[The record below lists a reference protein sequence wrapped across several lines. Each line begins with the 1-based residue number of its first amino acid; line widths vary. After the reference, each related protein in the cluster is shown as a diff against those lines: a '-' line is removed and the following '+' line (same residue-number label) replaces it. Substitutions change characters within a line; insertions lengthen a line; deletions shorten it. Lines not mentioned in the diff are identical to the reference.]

1 MVHSDRG
8 YASRG
13 YTTPS
18 DFADDVKEHYSSDLL
33 DLVLSC
39 LAESPI
45 DRPSFDK
52 LLRKIRR
59 RTGEGANDL
68 AQGLRTADE
77 GDKGFSD
84 HALIG
89 IQDKWPLRSMLSGK
103 LSEDRTT
110 PDPPGEDKTSDSSEE
125 SSNPSDSESDSES
138 DDDGDVGGAGGA
150 GGAGGDVAGGDD
162 GGRGGDGGRPGP
174 GSREPSAA
182 AGAESSR
189 TPRPTLGGKGLPP
202 PHQRPKGPTITLKQ
216 ARRRSREVEET
227 EGPPEPAR
235 KKVKIKLGKKAAE
248 TE

>member
-1 MVHSDRG
+1 MNHSDRG
-8 YASRG
+8 YISRG

-18 DFADDVKEHYSSDLL
+18 DFADDVKEYYSSDLL

-39 LAESPI
+39 LAESPS

-77 GDKGFSD
+77 GHKGFSD
-84 HALIG
+84 HALLG
-89 IQDKWPLRSMLSGK
+89 IQDKWPLKSMLSGK
-103 LSEDRTT
+103 LPEDRTT
-110 PDPPGEDKTSDSSEE
+110 PDPPDEDKTRESSEE
-125 SSNPSDSESDSES
+125 SSEPSDSESDSES
-138 DDDGDVGGAGGA
+138 DDDGGAGAAGGA
-150 GGAGGDVAGGDD
+150 GGAGGDGAGGDD
-162 GGRGGDGGRPGP
+162 GGRADDGGRRGS

-189 TPRPTLGGKGLPP
+189 TPRPTLGGEGLSPP
-202 PHQRPKGPTITLKQ
+202 QQQPKEPTITLKQ
-216 ARRRSREVEET
+216 ARRRSREMEET

-235 KKVKIKLGKKAAE
+235 KKMKIRLGKKMG
-248 TE
+248 

>member
-1 MVHSDRG
+1 MNHSDRG

-18 DFADDVKEHYSSDLL
+18 DFEDDVKEHYSPDLL

-39 LAESPI
+39 LAESPS

-52 LLRKIRR
+52 LLRKIRG

-103 LSEDRTT
+103 LPEDRTT
-110 PDPPGEDKTSDSSEE
+110 PDPPGEDKTRDSSEE
-125 SSNPSDSESDSES
+125 SSEPSDSESDSES
-138 DDDGDVGGAGGA
+138 DDDGGTGAAGGA
-150 GGAGGDVAGGDD
+150 NGANGEAGGEGREED
-162 GGRGGDGGRPGP
+162 GRRARS

-182 AGAESSR
+182 AGAEPSP
-189 TPRPTLGGKGLPP
+189 TTRPTKGGKGLPP
-202 PHQRPKGPTITLKQ
+202 PQKRPKGPTSTLKRTRKGSQ
-216 ARRRSREVEET
+216 QVEET
-227 EGPPEPAR
+227 EDPEPAR
-235 KKVKIKLGKKAAE
+235 KKMKIKF
-248 TE
+248 